1 MLMSLKDAFQQVTQ
15 TFVHQVCIMTL
26 WYRQAILA
34 KELGKQS
41 SVSKEYARQAKVLK
55 NNINNYFGSRIEG
68 FDSYRYYEGNDILR
82 SWIAIPLT
90 VGIFEKKT
98 GTVEALFSPRLW
110 SKDGLLTQAGTD
122 TFWDRSTL
130 YALRGVYSA
139 GARERAMEHMAYYSQ
154 QRLLGE
160 HVPYPIEAWP
170 KETNGICQPKVLC
183 IAV

>member
-98 GTVEALFSPRLW
+98 GTVEALFSP
-110 SKDGLLTQAGTD
+110 
-122 TFWDRSTL
+122 
-130 YALRGVYSA
+130 VC
-139 GARERAMEHMAYYSQ
+139 GAKTAY
-154 QRLLGE
+154 
-160 HVPYPIEAWP
+160 
-170 KETNGICQPKVLC
+170 
-183 IAV
+183 